1 MMNRPAITLTSVVLG
16 ARDANALAAFYR
28 DLLGWAVRCEE
39 PGWVTL
45 TDPGG
50 GAGLSFQEEADHV
63 PPVWPAGP
71 EEQQMMMH
79 LDIQVDDL
87 AAASEYATQCGATI
101 AGFQPQDN
109 VRVFLDPAGHPFC
122 LWVAV

>member
-1 MMNRPAITLTSVVLG
+1 MNRPAMTLTAVVLG

-28 DLLGWAVRCEE
+28 DLLGWEVRSEE

-45 TDPGG
+45 TNPGG
-50 GAGLSFQEEADHV
+50 GEGLSFQEETGHV

-71 EEQQMMMH
+71 EDQQMMMH

-87 AAASEYATQCGATI
+87 AAASEYAAGCGATM
-101 AGFQPQDN
+101 AVFQPQDN

-122 LWVAV
+122 LWAAD